1 VIIFHDQTD
10 STNRLARDLLQEGY
24 PDGTVV
30 QAGQQSAGRGQYG
43 RSFSSPPGGLYFSL
57 LLRPNLDVDHL
68 PLITLATGLACCQVI
83 ETYFQLQPRIKWPN
97 DVYIQDRK
105 VAGILCEN
113 SVAPP
118 GVMSTSGVIIGV
130 GLNVNAKVEDFPEDL
145 RPLLT
150 TLFSCTGK
158 QVDLAALLHTLLLAI
173 KTTVVALGNQTSA
186 LLDQW
191 QQYDYLLGK
200 KVIHT
205 VGATTLH
212 GIGSGIDPGGR
223 YRLLDAQGVE
233 HCIVGGQ
240 LRPQRLK
247 Y

>member
-1 VIIFHDQTD
+1 MIIYYDQAD

-30 QAGQQSAGRGQYG
+30 LAGQQSAGRGQYG

-57 LLRPNLDVDHL
+57 LLRPNLKIDHL
-68 PLITLATGLACCQVI
+68 PLITLAAGLACCQVI
-83 ETYFQLQPRIKWPN
+83 ETHFQLQPWIKWPN

-113 SVAPP
+113 SLAPGNDP
-118 GVMSTSGVIIGV
+118 LTSGVIIGV
-130 GLNVNAKVEDFPEDL
+130 GLNVNATLEDFPEDL
-145 RPLLT
+145 RLLLT
-150 TLFSCTGK
+150 TLFSLTGT
-158 QVDLAALLHTLLLAI
+158 QVDLTVLLDALLVAI
-173 KTTVVALGNQTSA
+173 KMSVDAMGHQTSA
-186 LLDQW
+186 LLNQW

-200 KVIHT
+200 KITHT

-212 GIGSGIDPGGR
+212 GIGMGIDHSGQ

-233 HCIVGGQ
+233 HLILGGQ
-240 LRPQRLK
+240 LRPSS
-247 Y
+247 